1 MTDRQ
6 IIQNAQNQGQ
16 YGNFIDVGAAF
27 HKGYLSATRGGT
39 MPTSNVIGAVK
50 NNYENKLK
58 SYLNNLPDSV
68 DLAATPDE
76 YRSQIQNFLT
86 QKKQEYV
93 ILANQIDDHVVGSE
107 MYMNIKDQMNNVG
120 GSFKNLANQMKIYG
134 ESKAKIIDD
143 IENQSTSLSMEN
155 QANVN
160 LLRGIYNEEYSINI
174 DDYGNVSFMGDDGS
188 IALNDLPGYELKDY
202 TTATALT
209 NAATSVYKSGQI
221 LKKGGIM
228 YNDTRNKLRIAI
240 DKGGRNTLMS
250 LLHDG
255 LVGDTKLIED
265 PYISKNVQD
274 YYDGNLSFEG
284 LRDLVVDNYMDVLV
298 ETSRTG
304 YRVKQTKIAQ
314 AKGRGGATGGTRLT
328 EAARKALA
336 NMQNLAAAVNQ
347 SGLKIGQELTTQDL
361 SLLETYMP
369 SGYALQPNKKDP
381 TKIDVFSSNT
391 FKGTLD
397 PSSQQ
402 FFNKL
407 FQAANIN
414 NAYWPLFY
422 KKLSENQ
429 SQPAD
434 QTADQSASPAPNVE
448 QSTGQPA
455 MFDDGGEF
463 GGQDSPTIEN
473 KIESNGMQ
481 EKAEGVKY
489 GFSTSAFKL

>member
-68 DLAATPDE
+68 DLAATPGE

-107 MYMNIKDQMNNVG
+107 MYMNIKDQMNNIG

-298 ETSRTG
+298 ETSKTG
-304 YRVKQTKIAQ
+304 YKVKQTKIAQ
-314 AKGRGGATGGTRLT
+314 AKGRGGAAGGTRLT
-328 EAARKALA
+328 ESARKALA
-336 NMQNLAAAVNQ
+336 NMQNLTAAINQ

-402 FFNKL
+402 FLYKL

-414 NAYWPLFY
+414 NAYWPLFDQ
-422 KKLSENQ
+422 KLSENQ

-463 GGQDSPTIEN
+463 GGQDSPIIEN
-473 KIESNGMQ
+473 ERESNGMQ